1 MTAIIDL
8 PPATTRPDSTKAS
21 PGAPNFIDSHCSVDT
36 HAGLAVGDPTSSQG
50 HSKLDA
56 HGVHAVAGSNFTD
69 SQMPCDDHAA
79 SAVGDPTS
87 EGGHVSPD
95 NHCCGAPLGPILAD
109 PLLGMAADVLDDLE
123 RVRIANENR
132 LRAFI
137 TPADVVDSDGVAR
150 GFGLTLD
157 HPDMAR
163 LAALVDDLKAAEHR
177 AILNL
182 QRAMRK
188 HPLGQ
193 WVKDAPGVGEKQAAR
208 LLAVVRDPFWNDLHG
223 RPRTVSELWAYC
235 GLHVLHPGSHQLADT
250 HDATAAGVAP
260 RRQRGQ
266 RSNWNEDA
274 RKRAWLIAASCVKQ
288 PAGTRYRQVYDDT
301 RVKYA
306 DAVHAS
312 ECIRCGP
319 SGKPAL
325 AGSPLS
331 AGHQHARALR
341 AIAKAVLKDLWRTS
355 ADLHIQKGIS
365 A

>member
-1 MTAIIDL
+1 MTATIDL
-8 PPATTRPDSTKAS
+8 PPAMGVTTANMAS
-21 PGAPNFIDSHCSVDT
+21 PGA
-36 HAGLAVGDPTSSQG
+36 Q
-50 HSKLDA
+50 
-56 HGVHAVAGSNFTD
+56 NFTD
-69 SQMPCDDHAA
+69 SHHRPDAHSA
-79 SAVGDPTS
+79 SAVGESTS

-235 GLHVLHPGSHQLADT
+235 GLHVVLHPGSHTSCDT
-250 HDATAAGVAP
+250 PPAAAAGVAP

-288 PAGTRYRQVYDDT
+288 PAGTRYRQVYDET

-306 DAVHAS
+306 DAVHAA

-331 AGHQHARALR
+331 LGHQHARALR
-341 AIAKAVLKDLWRTS
+341 AIAKAVLKDLWRVS
-355 ADLHIQKGIS
+355 AEFHIQKGIS

>member
-8 PPATTRPDSTKAS
+8 PPAIAVAEPTHMP
-21 PGAPNFIDSHCSVDT
+21 PGAANFTDSQVALDAHATPAVGDPTSEGGHTACGAPTSSAPLGPNFTDSHCSVDT
-36 HAGLAVGDPTSSQG
+36 HAGPAVGDQ
-50 HSKLDA
+50 
-56 HGVHAVAGSNFTD
+56 
-69 SQMPCDDHAA
+69 
-79 SAVGDPTS
+79 TS
-87 EGGHVSPD
+87 EGGYREVD
-95 NHCCGAPLGPILAD
+95 AQGVRAPLGPILAD

-132 LRAFI
+132 LRALT
-137 TPADVVDSDGVAR
+137 TPADVVDSDGMAR

-235 GLHVLHPGSHQLADT
+235 GLHVLHPGGHSGPDPQSNA
-250 HDATAAGVAP
+250 AAGVAP

-301 RVKYA
+301 RIKYT
-306 DAVHAS
+306 DALHAA

-331 AGHQHARALR
+331 PGHQHARALR
-341 AIAKAVLKDLWRTS
+341 AIAKAVLKDLWRVS
-355 ADLHIQKGIS
+355 AELHAQKG
-365 A
+365 APA

>member
-1 MTAIIDL
+1 MTATIDL
-8 PPATTRPDSTKAS
+8 PPAMGVTTANMAS
-21 PGAPNFIDSHCSVDT
+21 PGA
-36 HAGLAVGDPTSSQG
+36 Q
-50 HSKLDA
+50 
-56 HGVHAVAGSNFTD
+56 NFTD
-69 SQMPCDDHAA
+69 SQAGIDTHDNR
-79 SAVGDPTS
+79 AVGEPTS

-235 GLHVLHPGSHQLADT
+235 GLHVLHPGSHTSCDT
-250 HDATAAGVAP
+250 PPAAAAGVAP

-288 PAGTRYRQVYDDT
+288 PAGTRYRQVYDET

-306 DAVHAS
+306 DAVHAA

-331 AGHQHARALR
+331 LGHQHARALR
-341 AIAKAVLKDLWRTS
+341 AIAKAVLKDLWRVS
-355 ADLHIQKGIS
+355 AELHAQKG
-365 A
+365 APA

>member
-1 MTAIIDL
+1 MTATIDL
-8 PPATTRPDSTKAS
+8 PPAMGVTTANMAS
-21 PGAPNFIDSHCSVDT
+21 PGAQNFTDSHRRLG
-36 HAGLAVGDPTSSQG
+36 AQMRRAVGDPTSSQG
-50 HSKLDA
+50 QGIDDTQVRPAL
-56 HGVHAVAGSNFTD
+56 AGPTFTD
-69 SQMPCDDHAA
+69 SQAGIDTHDNR
-79 SAVGDPTS
+79 AVGDQTS

-306 DAVHAS
+306 DAVHAA

-319 SGKPAL
+319 SGKPAQI
-325 AGSPLS
+325 GSPLS

>member
-36 HAGLAVGDPTSSQG
+36 HAGLAVGEPTSSQG
-50 HSKLDA
+50 HYRFDTRQR
-56 HGVHAVAGSNFTD
+56 HALAGPNLTD
-69 SQMPCDDHAA
+69 GHSPSDTLVWP
-79 SAVGDPTS
+79 AVGDQTS
-87 EGGHVSPD
+87 EGGYREVD
-95 NHCCGAPLGPILAD
+95 AQGVRAPLGPILAD

-132 LRAFI
+132 LRALT

-235 GLHVLHPGSHQLADT
+235 GLHVLHPGGHSGPDPQSNA
-250 HDATAAGVAP
+250 AAGVAP

-301 RVKYA
+301 RIKHT
-306 DAVHAS
+306 DALHAA

-331 AGHQHARALR
+331 PGHQHARALR
-341 AIAKAVLKDLWRTS
+341 AIAKAVLKDLWRVS
-355 ADLHIQKGIS
+355 AELHAQKG
-365 A
+365 APA